1 MAKTVKKIN
10 ESDLLPIL
18 NKVVIEAVAKAKTQW
33 IAEQEVKHAAIIETR
48 VNEALKRKISQLL
61 SSDKK

>member
-18 NKVVIEAVAKAKTQW
+18 NKVVIEAVAKAKSQW
-33 IAEQEVKHAAIIETR
+33 IAEQEQKQAAIIETR

>member
-18 NKVVIEAVAKAKTQW
+18 NKVVVEAVAKAKVQW
-33 IAEQEVKHAAIIETR
+33 IAEQEQKQEALIETR
-48 VNEALKRKISQLL
+48 VNEALKRKLSQLL
-61 SSDKK
+61 SSDK